1 MSRLE
6 HANITV
12 ADPDAAAA
20 LFERL
25 FGWQVRWAG
34 SAINGGRSVH
44 VGARDSYL
52 AFYRPPGAL
61 SEASESYTTVGG
73 LNHVGLVVDD
83 LDVMQAR
90 IEAAGFVTHSHADY
104 EPGRRFYADL
114 LPGLEVEVIAYDPP
128 D

>member
-34 SAINGGRSVH
+34 SAINGGHSVH

-52 AFYRPPGAL
+52 AFYRPSGVL
-61 SEASESYTTVGG
+61 SEAGESYTTVGG